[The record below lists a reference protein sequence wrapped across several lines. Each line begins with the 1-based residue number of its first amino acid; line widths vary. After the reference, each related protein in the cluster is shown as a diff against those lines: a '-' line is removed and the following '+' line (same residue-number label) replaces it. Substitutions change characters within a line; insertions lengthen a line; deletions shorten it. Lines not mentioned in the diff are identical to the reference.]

1 MWTTASTRP
10 YSHGDMNRPRIF
22 IQVTLLLA
30 ILLSS
35 STILAQQKSSTDT
48 QVDQRVTKLLQQM
61 TVEEKAGQMMQ
72 YFHFLP
78 DTSSAEEKAR
88 KGTAGSF
95 LFVTDPKA
103 INRIQ
108 HAAVDGS
115 RLHIPVIFGFD
126 VIHGWRTIFPVPI
139 AMAASWNPKLV
150 EEVQT
155 VAAREASASGI
166 NWTFAP
172 MVDIARDARW
182 GRIIE
187 GAGEDPYL
195 GSAIARAQVRGFQ
208 GDHIGAPQ
216 HLLATVKHF
225 AAYGAAEGGR
235 DYDATYVPDTLLWN
249 VYFPPYHAAVEAGA
263 GSVMSAYQ
271 DLNDVPTTGNRWL
284 LHDVL
289 RSTWRF
295 PGFVVSDASAVY
307 SLTVHGYARDPKDA
321 AIKALNA
328 GVNMEMGFPD
338 MTIPANSPLGNK
350 EDVPLPGQHTYDT
363 EIPSLVKAGKITNAQ
378 LDELVRPILTAKVKL
393 GLFEH
398 PYVDETKTES
408 VITDPAHRE
417 LARRAATQTFVL
429 LRNENKTLPLSK
441 SLHSVVVIGTLADAA
456 KDIMGSWVFQGRREE
471 AVTVLQGIK
480 NKLPNA
486 EVTFVRGA
494 EVKRPLP
501 SPVELE
507 KEVIADQSPAEL
519 QQQITAAVEAARKSD
534 IAIVVLGERQN
545 MSGEAASRSS
555 LELPGAQQQMLE
567 SVVAAG
573 KPVVVVLLSGRPLNI
588 SWAASHVPA
597 ILHAWYPGSEGGNA
611 IADALFGDANP
622 AGKLPMSWPRS
633 AGQEPLYYNHNLTQE
648 PEAKKDFTSRYW
660 DDSSFPLFPFG
671 FGLSY
676 TQFAFSN
683 LKLSATSMKPDGKI
697 DVSIDVQN
705 TGDRAGDETVQLY
718 IHQRAGSASRPV
730 RELKG
735 FERITLAA
743 GEKRTVT
750 FPLTRDELQFW
761 SPQSKQWVVEPE
773 QFDVRVGDDSTAKT
787 HAEFA
792 VTAK

>member
-1 MWTTASTRP
+1 MKRSRLFFPTTLVLFFLIAFP
-10 YSHGDMNRPRIF
+10 
-22 IQVTLLLA
+22 IQ
-30 ILLSS
+30 
-35 STILAQQKSSTDT
+35 AQQSTDA
-48 QVDQRVTKLLQQM
+48 QIDQRVTKLLQQM

-78 DTSSAEEKAR
+78 DTSAAEEKAR

-103 INRIQ
+103 INKIQ

-139 AMAASWNPKLV
+139 AMAASWNPKLI
-150 EEVQT
+150 EQVQST
-155 VAAREASASGI
+155 AAQEASASGI

-187 GAGEDPYL
+187 GAGEDPFL

-208 GDHIGAPQ
+208 GDHVGAPQ

-249 VYFPPYHAAVEAGA
+249 TYLPPYKAAVDAGA

-271 DLNDVPTTGNRWL
+271 DLNDVPATGNRWL

-289 RSTWRF
+289 RTNWGF
-295 PGFVVSDASAVY
+295 KGFVVSDASAVY

-321 AIKALNA
+321 ALKALNA

-338 MTIPANSPLGNK
+338 MTIPAGSPMGNQ
-350 EDVPLPGQHTYDT
+350 EDVPLPGQHTYDS
-363 EIPSLVKAGKITNAQ
+363 EIPTLVKAGRISSTT
-378 LDELVRPILTAKVKL
+378 LDTLVRPILTAKIKL

-398 PYVDETKTES
+398 PYVDESKTEAI
-408 VITDPAHRE
+408 VTDPAHRQ
-417 LARRAATQTFVL
+417 LARSAAALTFVL

-441 SLHSVVVIGTLADAA
+441 SLHSVAVIGALADSG
-456 KDIMGSWVFQGRREE
+456 KDIMGSWVFQGRKDE

-486 EVTFVRGA
+486 EVNFVHGA
-494 EVKRPLP
+494 QVKRPGP

-507 KEVIADQSPAEL
+507 KEVLPDQSPAEL
-519 QQQITAAVEAARKSD
+519 QQQITAAVDAARKSD
-534 IAIVVLGERQN
+534 VAIVVLGERQN
-545 MSGEAASRSS
+545 MSGEAASRCS
-555 LELPGAQQQMLE
+555 LDLPDAQQQMLE
-567 SVVAAG
+567 AVAAVG

-588 SWAASHVPA
+588 TWAASHVPA

-611 IADALFGDANP
+611 IADALFGDTTP
-622 AGKLPMSWPRS
+622 SGKLPISWPRS

-648 PEAKKDFTSRYW
+648 PETKKDFTSRYW

-671 FGLSY
+671 YGLSY
-676 TQFAFSN
+676 TTFAFSN
-683 LKLSATSMKPDGKI
+683 LHLSSGSMNANGKI
-697 DVSIDVQN
+697 NVSIDVQN
-705 TGDRAGDETVQLY
+705 TGDRAADEVVQLY

-735 FERITLAA
+735 FERVTLNS
-743 GEKRTVT
+743 GEKRNVT
-750 FPLTRDELQFW
+750 FPLTRNELQYW
-761 SPQSKQWVVEPE
+761 SPSLKQWVVEPE
-773 QFDVRVGDDSTAKT
+773 QFDVWVGDDSTAQT
-787 HAEFA
+787 HSEFT
-792 VTAK
+792 VTASK